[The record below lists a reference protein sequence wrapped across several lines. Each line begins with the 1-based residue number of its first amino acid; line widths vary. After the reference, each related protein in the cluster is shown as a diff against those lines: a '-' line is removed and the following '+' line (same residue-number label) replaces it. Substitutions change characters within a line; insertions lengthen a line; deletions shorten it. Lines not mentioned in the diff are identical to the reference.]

1 MKFITSSYDP
11 ETGETKVVM
20 QHLGKKFVGIAKT
33 HPNDMEISSE
43 LTGGTLAEIRATIKA
58 LKYERKLAKEK
69 SDMALDFVK
78 SVTCY
83 AKFDS
88 EDASAKSMYRQLNQ
102 RIKKVND
109 LADEINDLYDTLDS
123 LLILR
128 KKYTERRN
136 KQAEESKEDN

>member
-11 ETGETKVVM
+11 ETGKTKVVM

-33 HPNDMEISSE
+33 HPDDMENSSE
-43 LTGGTLAEIRATIKA
+43 LTGGTFAEIRAQIKA
-58 LKYERKLAKEK
+58 LKYERELAKIK

-83 AKFDS
+83 AKFDA

-102 RIKKVND
+102 RIKRVND
-109 LADEINDLYDTLDS
+109 LADEINDLYAALDS
-123 LLILR
+123 LLLAR
-128 KKYTERRN
+128 KKYIERR
-136 KQAEESKEDN
+136 KKEEASKEDN

>member
-1 MKFITSSYDP
+1 MKFITSSYNA
-11 ETGETKVVM
+11 ETGEMKVVM

-33 HPNDMEISSE
+33 HPEDMEMASE

-69 SDMALDFVK
+69 SDAALDFVK

-83 AKFDS
+83 SKFNS

-109 LADEINDLYDTLDS
+109 LADEINELYDTLDT
-123 LLILR
+123 LLALR
-128 KKYTERRN
+128 KKYIN
-136 KQAEESKEDN
+136 KLKAQESKEDN

>member
-1 MKFITSSYDP
+1 MKFITSSYNA
-11 ETGETKVVM
+11 ETGEMKVIM

-33 HPNDMEISSE
+33 HPEDMEIASE

-69 SDMALDFVK
+69 SDAALDFVK

-83 AKFDS
+83 SKFNS

-109 LADEINDLYDTLDS
+109 LADEINELYDTLDT
-123 LLILR
+123 LLALR
-128 KKYTERRN
+128 KKYVN
-136 KQAEESKEDN
+136 KLKAQESKEDN

>member
-1 MKFITSSYDP
+1 MKFITSSYNA
-11 ETGETKVVM
+11 ETGEMKVIM

-33 HPNDMEISSE
+33 HPEDMEMASE

-69 SDMALDFVK
+69 SDAALDFVK

-83 AKFDS
+83 SKFNS

-109 LADEINDLYDTLDS
+109 LADEINELYDTLDT
-123 LLILR
+123 LLALR
-128 KKYTERRN
+128 KKYIN
-136 KQAEESKEDN
+136 KLKAQESKEDN